1 MDNPRKLAYES
12 LIKSDSQSCFTNI
25 EINTVLKRAKMDK
38 CDSSLYTLLYLGV
51 MEKRLYLDY
60 IIGQYSNT
68 KVEDIDI
75 EAINAI
81 RLGLYQLIF
90 TDRIPD
96 HSAVDESVNLAPKRS
111 KGFVNAILRA
121 FLRNKREVV
130 LPSDVWERTSVENS
144 VPMELVNLFKGSYG
158 ENLALE
164 LLQYKSTNY
173 DLSLRVN
180 TLKAKGMEIFEALGE
195 RGFEPSF
202 SKYTSDIIKCK
213 ATIGEISDLIDTG
226 KVFIQDE
233 SSRVCS
239 LVLDAKRGEKIAD
252 VCACPGGKT
261 FSAAIDMENE
271 GEVLSS
277 DLHKNKL
284 SLIEKGSLRL
294 GIDIIKV
301 REQNAKEYVKEYDG
315 YFDKVLCDVPC
326 SGLGVIFKKPDI
338 KYKPIDSILALPK
351 IQYDILS
358 NVSKYVKVGGYIIYS
373 TCTLCKDENENNV
386 LKFLEEN
393 KDFEYVDFSV
403 GNISSQ
409 NGMYTFFP
417 HINGTDGFF
426 IAKLRRVR

>member
-1 MDNPRKLAYES
+1 
-12 LIKSDSQSCFTNI
+12 
-25 EINTVLKRAKMDK
+25 
-38 CDSSLYTLLYLGV
+38 
-51 MEKRLYLDY
+51 
-60 IIGQYSNT
+60 
-68 KVEDIDI
+68 
-75 EAINAI
+75 
-81 RLGLYQLIF
+81 
-90 TDRIPD
+90 
-96 HSAVDESVNLAPKRS
+96 
-111 KGFVNAILRA
+111 
-121 FLRNKREVV
+121 
-130 LPSDVWERTSVENS
+130 
-144 VPMELVNLFKGSYG
+144 
-158 ENLALE
+158 
-164 LLQYKSTNY
+164 
-173 DLSLRVN
+173 
-180 TLKAKGMEIFEALGE
+180 
-195 RGFEPSF
+195 
-202 SKYTSDIIKCK
+202 
-213 ATIGEISDLIDTG
+213 
-226 KVFIQDE
+226 
-233 SSRVCS
+233 
-239 LVLDAKRGEKIAD
+239 
-252 VCACPGGKT
+252 
-261 FSAAIDMENE
+261 MENE

-284 SLIEKGSLRL
+284 SLIEKGALRL

-338 KYKPIDSILALPK
+338 KYKAIDSILALPK

-358 NVSKYVKVGGYIIYS
+358 NVSKYVKVGGYLIYS